1 MGADFV
7 SIKELMMHN
16 KRGTH
21 FFENLRCGRVAALS
35 LIPVSRA
42 NQYLPNHQHKLLFS
56 LLLQVLDAF
65 LQFVAITLWSIILA
79 YNNFNNVKM
88 TG

>member
-7 SIKELMMHN
+7 SIKKLMMHN

-21 FFENLRCGRVAALS
+21 FFENLGCGGVAALS

-56 LLLQVLDAF
+56 LLLQVLGTF

-79 YNNFNNVKM
+79 YDNFNNVVV
-88 TG
+88 